1 MDFFLENY
9 GISKALDKIEKI
21 QKSRNFVKFWS
32 FAEFCLINPSFV
44 GILFNYAELQMG
56 LVDHRNIKSR
66 RILKFL
72 EL

>member
-1 MDFFLENY
+1 MS
-9 GISKALDKIEKI
+9 ISKALDKTKVREDPKN
-21 QKSRNFVKFWS
+21 RNFVKFWS

-66 RILKFL
+66 
-72 EL
+72 